1 MINNN
6 YNRLVNSFS
15 MLKIRSYDRMQLNHI
30 HDLARLQIDST
41 TIYMHAGLFTC
52 LFIVCSFFYLSFI

>member
-30 HDLARLQIDST
+30 RDLAHLPVPPVV
-41 TIYMHAGLFTC
+41 IYD
-52 LFIVCSFFYLSFI
+52 I

>member
-15 MLKIRSYDRMQLNHI
+15 MLKLRSYDRMHLNHI
-30 HDLARLQIDST
+30 LNLACLPVPPVV
-41 TIYMHAGLFTC
+41 IYD
-52 LFIVCSFFYLSFI
+52 I

>member
-15 MLKIRSYDRMQLNHI
+15 MLKLRSYDRMQFNHI
-30 HDLARLQIDST
+30 RDLARLP
-41 TIYMHAGLFTC
+41 
-52 LFIVCSFFYLSFI
+52 VPRVVFYDI

>member
-30 HDLARLQIDST
+30 CDLAHLPVPPEV
-41 TIYMHAGLFTC
+41 IYH
-52 LFIVCSFFYLSFI
+52 I

>member
-15 MLKIRSYDRMQLNHI
+15 MLKIWGYDRMQLNHI
-30 HDLARLQIDST
+30 RNLACLPVPPVV
-41 TIYMHAGLFTC
+41 IYD
-52 LFIVCSFFYLSFI
+52 I

>member
-15 MLKIRSYDRMQLNHI
+15 MLKIRCYDRMQLNHI
-30 HDLARLQIDST
+30 RDLDRLPVPPGVIND
-41 TIYMHAGLFTC
+41 I
-52 LFIVCSFFYLSFI
+52 